1 MSSGF
6 DIFTSTCAW
15 NLFLFD
21 TCICWCFFVF
31 MIFFL
36 LWTKQWDQL
45 VLRDACIILY
55 FNLFHFL
62 CLISF
67 IFSLI
72 AVRSRTLLQVQEEY
86 TEELPDSTQ
95 FKLNSSDYLKAA
107 SPLPSQN
114 MPSLRE
120 VTLEVSE
127 IERKSQENKIKTQKR

>member
-1 MSSGF
+1 MHYYIFQSVQSVF
-6 DIFTSTCAW
+6 DF
-15 NLFLFD
+15 
-21 TCICWCFFVF
+21 
-31 MIFFL
+31 
-36 LWTKQWDQL
+36 
-45 VLRDACIILY
+45 
-55 FNLFHFL
+55 FHFL
-62 CLISF
+62 
-67 IFSLI
+67 SLI

-95 FKLNSSDYLKAA
+95 FNLSSSDYLKAA